1 PPANG
6 LDLPRIL
13 AAPEERRGV
22 QHKCHTRYLVDFD
35 LGALAAQV
43 RALAKACGV
52 ARVEGL
58 IAVTDGGNGLEE
70 AFQRHL
76 ADNLCTI
83 LDWYH
88 ATEHVHD
95 FAAVR
100 HARDEEAVRSWA
112 HEAKGI
118 LYERGGAALLD
129 FLHAIP
135 LPKGTRA
142 EVREG
147 LRKLIGYFE
156 HNRHRTDYPT

>member
-76 ADNLCTI
+76 ADNLFTI
-83 LDWYH
+83 LASYH
-88 ATEHVHD
+88 PTD
-95 FAAVR
+95 PIPTFP
-100 HARDEEAVRSWA
+100 
-112 HEAKGI
+112 
-118 LYERGGAALLD
+118 AL
-129 FLHAIP
+129 P
-135 LPKGTRA
+135 P
-142 EVREG
+142 
-147 LRKLIGYFE
+147 
-156 HNRHRTDYPT
+156 